1 MIHPPMPQPV
11 LPPVHVKVRVLTPA
25 VTKAMNEK
33 VDKGKEEPYTY
44 FGTSEKH
51 YLDVAKWLEKIK
63 THVKELHRIIE
74 HYKNQTDEL
83 AK

>member
-1 MIHPPMPQPV
+1 
-11 LPPVHVKVRVLTPA
+11 
-25 VTKAMNEK
+25 MNEK